1 MIKEYSD
8 LTGWEYFL
16 LYIEYWIFPTHA
28 VFAKCQRSI
37 NAFPGKNKD
46 FILLKQLKTLSGSLL
61 IIFAQNRLLKK
72 SLYVSIWAPNT
83 MQNLQKEKWTSSKK
97 SISKAR
103 QIRRADKRADPL
115 HRTLLTTNRGPIKVK
130 KKTLKFVIFIELLIY
145 LNS

>member
-61 IIFAQNRLLKK
+61 ISFAQNRLLKK

-130 KKTLKFVIFIELLIY
+130 KKQH
-145 LNS
+145 

>member
-37 NAFPGKNKD
+37 NAFPGKNKN

-72 SLYVSIWAPNT
+72 SLYMYPYG
-83 MQNLQKEKWTSSKK
+83 
-97 SISKAR
+97 
-103 QIRRADKRADPL
+103 
-115 HRTLLTTNRGPIKVK
+115 LLTLCKICK
-130 KKTLKFVIFIELLIY
+130 KKNEPAPRKVSARLDR
-145 LNS
+145 